1 MNLPRTYL
9 SILCVSMSISV
20 LDIFSIWFL
29 LVVFVEQMEVL
40 IIGSI
45 WHLHLELAAWLDGR
59 CKACILE
66 YQRSYWISASLVGE
80 GNTTTAKLSLAKC
93 FQLPWCYSNNFVC
106 SKLRLQNPVVNS
118 IWNSS
123 VNIKTS
129 RSFQNMKSKNHS
141 QQVEWNGS
149 PPLLCLLRP
158 DLECYVQL
166 WGSQDKKQVSLLER
180 VQRTAT
186 KLTRG
191 LKHLC

>member
-129 RSFQNMKSKNHS
+129 RSFQNMKSKES
-141 QQVEWNGS
+141 QPAGRVKWFS
-149 PPLLCLLRP
+149 PSTLPSEAWPGVLCSALGLPRQKTGEPLGTSP
-158 DLECYVQL
+158 ED
-166 WGSQDKKQVSLLER
+166 G
-180 VQRTAT
+180 
-186 KLTRG
+186 
-191 LKHLC
+191 H